1 MIKKILFILI
11 VISFMAGC
19 NRSKKEKETVTISIA
34 ASLTDGIEEIAENY
48 TRDTGIEVRINLGGS
63 GSLKKQMEEGAP
75 VDFIFLAS
83 KDHIDQLAEKKIID
97 ESKYLL
103 ENILVIIGNYRINS
117 FKDILV
123 NTEKP
128 LAMGDPDFVPAGR
141 YGREALVRSDLWKK
155 FEGNILFTKDVRSAL
170 FYVKIGEV
178 DYSIVYRTDAL
189 LLKDKKIYHIDDTF
203 HSPIVYG
210 AGVRNNSIPGKKFSN
225 YLIKNIKIF
234 EKYGFKVR

>member
-1 MIKKILFILI
+1 MIKKILLVLI
-11 VISFMAGC
+11 VISSLIGC
-19 NRSKKEKETVTISIA
+19 NKGKKEKETVTISIA
-34 ASLTDGIEEIAENY
+34 ASLTDGIEEIAKNY
-48 TRDTGIEVRINLGGS
+48 TKETGIEVRINLGGS

-83 KDHIDQLAEKKIID
+83 KDHIDKLAEMKVTD

-103 ENILVIIGNYRINS
+103 ENSLVVIGNKKINNL
-117 FKDILV
+117 KDILI

-141 YGREALVRSDLWKK
+141 YAKEVLRKSNLWKT
-155 FEGNILFTKDVRSAL
+155 FDDNILFTKDVRSAL

-189 LLKDKKIYHIDDTF
+189 LLKDKEIYYIDTSL

-210 AGVRNNSIPGKKFSN
+210 SGVKIGSLPGKKFSD
-225 YLIKNIKIF
+225 YLTKNIEFF

>member
-1 MIKKILFILI
+1 MIKKILLVLI
-11 VISFMAGC
+11 VISSLIGC
-19 NRSKKEKETVTISIA
+19 NKGKKEKETVTISIA
-34 ASLTDGIEEIAENY
+34 ASLTDGIEEIAKNY
-48 TRDTGIEVRINLGGS
+48 TKDTGIEVRINLGGS

-83 KDHIDQLAEKKIID
+83 KDHIDQLAEMKVTD

-103 ENILVIIGNYRINS
+103 ENSLVVIGNNKINNL
-117 FKDILV
+117 KDILT

-141 YGREALVRSDLWKK
+141 YAKEVLIKSNLWKT
-155 FEGNILFTKDVRSAL
+155 FDDNILFTKDVRSAL

-189 LLKDKKIYHIDDTF
+189 LLKDKEIYYIDTSL

-210 AGVRNNSIPGKKFSN
+210 SGVKIGSIPGKKFSD
-225 YLIKNIKIF
+225 YLTKNIEIF
-234 EKYGFKVR
+234 KKYGFKVR

>member
-1 MIKKILFILI
+1 MIKRIFLVLI
-11 VISFMAGC
+11 VISFLMSC
-19 NRSKKEKETVTISIA
+19 NKDKKEKKSVTISIA
-34 ASLTDGIEEIAENY
+34 ASLTDGIEEIAKNY

-63 GSLKKQMEEGAP
+63 GSLRKQMEEGAP

-83 KDHIDQLAEKKIID
+83 KDHIDQLAEKKIVD

-103 ENILVIIGNYRINS
+103 ENSLVVIGNNKINN
-117 FKDILV
+117 FKDILI

-141 YGREALVRSDLWKK
+141 YARETLLRSGLWKDFK
-155 FEGNILFTKDVRSAL
+155 ENILLTKDVRSAL

-178 DYSIVYRTDAL
+178 DYSIVYKTDAL
-189 LLKDKKIYHIDDTF
+189 LLKDKEIYYIDNDL

-210 AGVRNNSIPGKKFSN
+210 SGVKADSISGKNFSD
-225 YLIKNIKIF
+225 YLIKNIEIF
-234 EKYGFKVR
+234 KKYGFKVR